1 VVQALNQ
8 RNPEQPRSLM
18 APQLQQSQ
26 PMTNVQQLMTCL
38 PLHANLQVADRR
50 IETKGNTAQAHTT
63 LRITTPNGVDT
74 QVQQDWPFMRQPD
87 GT

>member
-1 VVQALNQ
+1 
-8 RNPEQPRSLM
+8 M